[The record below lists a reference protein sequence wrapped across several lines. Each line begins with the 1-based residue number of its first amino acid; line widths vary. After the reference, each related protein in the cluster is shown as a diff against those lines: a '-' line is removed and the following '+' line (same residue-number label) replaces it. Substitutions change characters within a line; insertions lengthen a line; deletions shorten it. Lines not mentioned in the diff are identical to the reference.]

1 MSSTNGAPAGTQAVD
16 RAALLVATVVRA
28 DEPVSFAALAEVC
41 GLPKSTASRLLTA
54 LERTE
59 LVERRE
65 TGSYVAGRLFDQYAA
80 RHDPWE
86 ELAHLARP
94 VLEAISA
101 ETGETVNVGVPRGD
115 RVLHVAQV
123 DSRFLVGTRDWT
135 LVDVPPHT
143 SALGKVLY
151 AYGALDVPRV
161 LSAVTEHTETDSAR
175 LDEVLATVRSRG
187 YATTVDELEVG
198 LTGIAAPVRDRAGR
212 VVAALGVSG
221 PTTRLEERIA
231 PTGRLLIAQSLKL
244 STLLGKAGAA

>member
-1 MSSTNGAPAGTQAVD
+1 MSSTASGTQAVD

-28 DEPVSFAALAEVC
+28 DEPVTFAALAEEC

-86 ELAHLARP
+86 ELAHLAHP
-94 VLEAISA
+94 VLETLSA
-101 ETGETVNVGVPRGD
+101 ETGETVNLGVPRGD

-123 DSRFLVGTRDWT
+123 DTRFLIGTRDWT
-135 LVDVPPHT
+135 RVDVPPHS

-151 AYGALDVPRV
+151 AHGALEVPRV
-161 LSAVTEHTETDSAR
+161 LNAVTEHTETDPERFAAM
-175 LDEVLATVRSRG
+175 LAAVRRRG

-198 LTGIAAPVRDRAGR
+198 LTGIAAPVRDRSGR
-212 VVAALGVSG
+212 VIAALGVSG
-221 PTTRLEERIA
+221 PSVRLEERLA
-231 PTGRLLIAQSLKL
+231 PTGRLLITQSDTL
-244 STLLGKAGAA
+244 SALFGKVGAA

>member
-1 MSSTNGAPAGTQAVD
+1 MSSTASGTQAVD

-28 DEPVSFAALAEVC
+28 DEPVTFAALAEEC

-86 ELAHLARP
+86 ELAHLAHP
-94 VLEAISA
+94 VFETLSA
-101 ETGETVNVGVPRGD
+101 ETGETVNLGVPRGD

-123 DSRFLVGTRDWT
+123 DTRFLIGTRDWT
-135 LVDVPPHT
+135 QVDVPPHS

-151 AYGALDVPRV
+151 AHEAPSRCPGSSMPSPSTPRPTPRG
-161 LSAVTEHTETDSAR
+161 STAM
-175 LDEVLATVRSRG
+175 LATVRRRG

-198 LTGIAAPVRDRAGR
+198 LTGIAAPVRDRSGR
-212 VVAALGVSG
+212 VIAALGVSG
-221 PTTRLEERIA
+221 PSARLEERLA
-231 PTGRLLIAQSLKL
+231 PTGRLLITQSDKL
-244 STLLGKAGAA
+244 SALFGKVGAA